1 MFRCLPLFVIAFTGF
16 LSAAEP
22 LKPDRFEAAIAKFE
36 AEQADNPPPKG
47 GNVFIGSSSIRLW
60 NLADAF
66 PEQPC
71 INYGFGGAVMEEVA
85 RYAPRLLP
93 ACQPR
98 RVIVYAGDNDLARG
112 VEPKTVAADFGKL
125 VDFLAETVPNAEV
138 IILAVK
144 PSPSRWKLRE
154 QYLATN
160 KLLSEIADS
169 NPRVKYA
176 DTWSVLLNDDGE
188 PKAVYYQKDNLHLT
202 PEGYAAWNK
211 VVEPLLV
218 DEKGSE

>member
-1 MFRCLPLFVIAFTGF
+1 MLRCLPLFLVAFAGL

-36 AEQADNPPPKG
+36 ADQSANPPPKG

-60 NLADAF
+60 NLTEAF

-93 ACQPR
+93 ECQPR
-98 RVIVYAGDNDLARG
+98 RVIVYAGDNDLAREI
-112 VEPKTVAADFGKL
+112 EPKAVVADFEKL
-125 VDFLAETVPNAEV
+125 VAYLAETVPKAEV

-176 DTWSVLLNDDGE
+176 DTWSVLLNDDGG
-188 PKAVYYQKDNLHLT
+188 PKAAYYQKDNLHLT

-211 VVEPLLV
+211 VVGPLLV
-218 DEKGSE
+218 DEKGRE

>member
-1 MFRCLPLFVIAFTGF
+1 MFRCLPLFLIAFAGL

-22 LKPDRFEAAIAKFE
+22 LKPDRFEAVIAKFE
-36 AEQADNPPPKG
+36 ADRAANPPPKN

-60 NLADAF
+60 DLADSF
-66 PEQPC
+66 PGKSC

-93 ACQPR
+93 ASHPR

-112 VEPKTVAADFGKL
+112 MEPKSVAADFEKL
-125 VDFLAETVPNAEV
+125 VAYLAKAAPNAEV

-144 PSPSRWKLRE
+144 PSPVRWNLRE

-160 KLLSEIADS
+160 KLLREIADS

-176 DTWSVLLNDDGE
+176 DTWSVLLNEDGE
-188 PKAVYYQKDNLHLT
+188 PKVGFYQKDNLHLT

-211 VVEPLLV
+211 VVGPMLV
-218 DEKGSE
+218 D

>member
-1 MFRCLPLFVIAFTGF
+1 MFRCLPLFLFALTGL

-22 LKPDRFEAAIAKFE
+22 LKSDRFEAAIAKFE
-36 AEQADNPPPKG
+36 ADRVANPPPRN

-60 NLADAF
+60 NLAEAF

-93 ACQPR
+93 ASQPR
-98 RVIVYAGDNDLARG
+98 RVIVYAGDNDLAREI
-112 VEPKTVAADFGKL
+112 EPKTVAANFEKL
-125 VDFLAETVPNAEV
+125 VDYLAEAAPNAEV

-144 PSPSRWKLRE
+144 PSPSRWRLRE

-160 KLLSEIADS
+160 KLLHEIAES

-176 DTWSVLLNDDGE
+176 DTWSVLLDANGE
-188 PKAVYYQKDNLHLT
+188 PKAEFYQKDKLHLT

-211 VVEPLLV
+211 VVGPMLV
-218 DEKGSE
+218 D

>member
-1 MFRCLPLFVIAFTGF
+1 MFRCLPLFLLAFTGL

-22 LKPDRFEAAIAKFE
+22 LKPDRFEATIAKFE
-36 AEQADNPPPKG
+36 AEQAANPSPKN

-60 NLADAF
+60 NLAEAF

-112 VEPKTVAADFGKL
+112 VEPKEVVADFDEL
-125 VDFLAETVPNAEV
+125 VDFLAETVPSAEV

-144 PSPSRWKLRE
+144 PSPLRWTLRE
-154 QYLATN
+154 QYLETN
-160 KLLSEIADS
+160 ELFREIADS

-176 DTWSVLLNDDGE
+176 DTWSVLLDDNGE
-188 PKAVYYQKDNLHLT
+188 PKAEYYQRDKLHLT

-211 VVEPLLV
+211 VVEPMLV
-218 DEKGSE
+218 D